1 MTKIKDYPTHE
12 GWDNNIPWEYIEQVA
27 TVEFPEKFKG
37 VTEETYKFIAD
48 DENRQV
54 VIESALR
61 RLKQIDP
68 ENASYERA
76 ETLADI
82 LRSFA
87 KVLVT
92 DLVEVYDKKQ

>member
-48 DENRQV
+48 DENRQA
-54 VIESALR
+54 VIESALKK
-61 RLKQIDP
+61 LKQIDP
-68 ENASYERA
+68 DNASYERA
-76 ETLADI
+76 EILADI

-87 KVLVT
+87 KILTT
-92 DLVEVYDKKQ
+92 DLAKMRDMK